1 MARRA
6 IDVDGNSLDLG
17 QIIDVARHGAEVRI
31 ASHATDAINR
41 SRAHVEDL
49 VKREEVAYGI
59 TTGYGP
65 PGQSPDPSQEGRAVA
80 VQPDS
85 ESVRRRR

>member
-1 MARRA
+1 MALQA
-6 IDVDGNSLDLG
+6 IDVDGNLLDLG

-31 ASHATDAINR
+31 APRATAAINR

-49 VKREEVAYGI
+49 VKSEEVAYGI

-65 PGQSPDPSQEGRAVA
+65 LVNRLIPPKKAAQSQ
-80 VQPDS
+80 
-85 ESVRRRR
+85 